1 LLWYW
6 HRRALYLDKLGPNT
20 GEAGPVTYL
29 VYHSDF
35 KALDQFAIQ
44 RDDVIGVE
52 VYRYPNVSAIAI
64 ENEQS
69 DSINSLKSLPYVE
82 KIERW
87 AALRRNTPLPLTE
100 AELTELRGINER
112 VSLEEVERVYLPLS
126 RLLSLHIAS
135 VQKLNVGIRQFMEI
149 EPGKV
154 PFIIGIAGS
163 VADLMHRK
171 GFPESFDR
179 TALLDFLADIKS
191 GKRHLKAPV
200 YSHLQYDIV
209 PDKHIEVDQPDI
221 LIVEGLNVLQTRGAK
236 LGESNVFVS
245 DYFDFSLYIDAEA
258 DDIRQWYVDR
268 FLTLRST
275 VFNKPGAYFS
285 HFASLDEENAIRTAN
300 EIWASINYVNLS
312 ENIQPTRNRAKLI
325 LHKGRDHAIDG
336 VQLRKM

>member
-1 LLWYW
+1 MPTKSNGSSPY
-6 HRRALYLDKLGPNT
+6 RQFT
-20 GEAGPVTYL
+20 IGE
-29 VYHSDF
+29 
-35 KALDQFAIQ
+35 
-44 RDDVIGVE
+44 
-52 VYRYPNVSAIAI
+52 
-64 ENEQS
+64 
-69 DSINSLKSLPYVE
+69 
-82 KIERW
+82 W

-163 VADLMHRK
+163 VAVGKSTVARILQSLLARWPEHPVVDLVSTDGYLLSTEELQKRNLMHRK